1 MAPSADR
8 LLAVIELQN
17 AIAATGLV
25 GDDVMTLVCERAAQ
39 VTGADAAAVLL
50 TEGAELAIRAA
61 FPRAAPGG
69 RVTRAAMG
77 YKTDDALGVPLLY
90 GESAV
95 GILEVTAKQ
104 ARAFTDDDADTLKLL
119 AQIVA
124 IALHRAY
131 TFPRPPQ
138 DTLHDPLTGF
148 GNRRAFDERLQAEL
162 TRDKRYGHS
171 FSLALLDLAGLEAAV
186 DRQGQV
192 AGDDALREVSR
203 VLKKHTRAID
213 ACFRIG
219 PDDFALVMPGTSLEG
234 AKVVADRCRSHI
246 EDAKLLGGAIRP
258 AFGAVEA
265 QQEAAEDLMERARV
279 AMKASAA

>member
-1 MAPSADR
+1 M
-8 LLAVIELQN
+8 LAVIELQN

-25 GDDVMTLVCERAAQ
+25 GDDVMSLVCERATAL
-39 VTGADAAAVLL
+39 TGADGASVLL
-50 TEGAELAIRAA
+50 TEGNELVVRSA
-61 FPRAAPGG
+61 FPRGAHALGS
-69 RVTRAAMG
+69 RVTRASMG
-77 YKTDDALGVPLLY
+77 YKSDDALGVPLLY

-95 GILEVTAKQ
+95 GVLEVTVKSAH
-104 ARAFTDDDADTLKLL
+104 AFSEDDADTLKLL

-138 DTLHDPLTGF
+138 DTLHDTLTGF

-186 DRQGQV
+186 DRLGQV

-203 VLKKHTRAID
+203 VLRKHTRAID

-234 AKVVADRCRSHI
+234 AKIVADRCKAHI
-246 EDAKLLGGAIRP
+246 EEARLLGGALRP

-265 QQEAAEDLMERARV
+265 KPEAAEDLMERARA
-279 AMKASAA
+279 AMKASAS